1 MPEYTLEELVKRALS
16 LGILDLEQIQEVWKI
31 LGTHSVS
38 VDQFLQT
45 TLRHGMLTKYQA
57 DRLKLGETTGFFYG
71 DYKVLYLVGA
81 GSFARVYRAVHK
93 VTKKVV
99 ALKVLRARFSQDKSA
114 IEQFVREM
122 ELSQD
127 LHHPNIVVV
136 HELVSNKSDH
146 YMVMDF
152 VEGQTLREFLNVQ
165 KNKMVNPKV
174 ATRIIIDICKA
185 LDYAFKRGHS
195 HRDMKLSNVILS
207 SSGKAVLV
215 DFGLGATDKELE
227 TDIKNQR
234 AVDYAAL
241 EKLSGVPRN
250 DKRSDIYFLGTM
262 FYHLLTGVSP
272 LLETTDRAKRM
283 ERTRF
288 MNIRPLRERNPG
300 IPGILSIIVERA
312 MSFDPDRRYQT
323 PEEMLNDLEN
333 AVPRLDAETIS
344 TAVQPSL
351 IDEENKKKEPQKTI
365 LVVEGNPEMQNIF
378 RSSLKNEGF
387 RVLMMTDLARMLER
401 FESGNSDVDCV
412 LINAQ
417 YLGPESVLAF
427 NQLVLMPISQGVRTV
442 LLLDE
447 RQVKWS
453 GKTLR
458 CKYRVTVGMPIAMSR
473 LLMFIK
479 KLVATPVNPTDGE
492 RLARLYRDKKAAAG
506 QRAEDPNKKVSQII
520 KEMSEKKKAPS
531 QSDDDIF
538 SSAFDAAVD
547 DFMSSLD
554 LPQGEKK

>member
-31 LGTHSVS
+31 LGTHDVS
-38 VDQFLQT
+38 TEQFFQT
-45 TLRHGMLTKYQA
+45 VLRRGILTKYQA
-57 DRLKLGETTGFFYG
+57 ERLKLGETTGFFYG
-71 DYKVLYLVGA
+71 DYKVLYLIGA

-93 VTKKVV
+93 VTQKVV
-99 ALKVLRARFSQDKSA
+99 ALKVLRARFSEDKTSV
-114 IEQFVREM
+114 EQFVREM
-122 ELSQD
+122 ELCQD

-136 HELVSNKSDH
+136 HELISNKTEH

-165 KNKMVNPKV
+165 KNKIVNPRV

-185 LDYAFKRGHS
+185 LDYALKRGHS

-215 DFGLGATDKELE
+215 DFGLGATDKELNS
-227 TDIKNQR
+227 DVKNQR

-241 EKLSGVPRN
+241 EKLTGVPRN

-262 FYHLLTGVSP
+262 FYNLLSGASP

-288 MNIRPLRERNPG
+288 LNIRPIRDRNPG
-300 IPGILSIIVERA
+300 VPLVLCAIVEKA
-312 MSFDPDRRYQT
+312 MAFDPSRRYQT
-323 PEEMLNDLEN
+323 PEEMLIDLEN
-333 AVPRLDAETIS
+333 AVAKLDSEPSIETP
-344 TAVQPSL
+344 QPSL
-351 IDEENKKKEPQKTI
+351 EEEKSKQGPTKTI
-365 LVVEGNPEMQNIF
+365 LVVEANPEMQNIF
-378 RSSLKNEGF
+378 RDSLKREGY

-401 FESGNSDVDCV
+401 FESGSSDIDCV

-417 YLGPESVLAF
+417 YIGPESVLAF
-427 NQLVLMPISQGVRTV
+427 NQLVLMPISQGVKTI

-458 CKYRVTVGMPIAMSR
+458 CKYRLVVGMPIAMSR
-473 LLMFIK
+473 LLLIVK
-479 KLVATPVNPTDGE
+479 KLMAMQVNPTDGE
-492 RLARLYRDKKAAAG
+492 RLAKLYRDKKAAAG
-506 QRAEDPNKKVSQII
+506 QKIDDPAKKVSQLI
-520 KEMSEKKKAPS
+520 KQMSEKKPVPS
-531 QSDDDIF
+531 QSGDDIF
-538 SSAFDAAVD
+538 SDAFDAAVD
-547 DFMSSLD
+547 DFISSLD
-554 LPQGEKK
+554 LNQQGNK